1 MYFPLQIKRKALP
14 LHQSSNS
21 GAHNPKNNNRYG
33 DFESKL

>member
-1 MYFPLQIKRKALP
+1 MYFPLWYGRKALS